1 MSAATGA
8 IFEELEADVRPCE
21 EALRRVDQQLNN
33 KNKWWRRKRI
43 RRRVRSGAEIEAA
56 LKAVVAQFTG
66 MLCPETQESVVTP
79 ELLKAIE
86 DATTCSIHTAKG
98 LKSPIGLLQGT
109 VWMLQHRQV
118 LRTWISILIAAKAA
132 AHPT

>member
-8 IFEELEADVRPCE
+8 IFEELESDVRACE

-43 RRRVRSGAEIEAA
+43 RRRVRSAAEIEAA
-56 LKAVVAQFTG
+56 LKAAVALYTA
-66 MLCPETQESVVTP
+66 MLCPETGESVVTP

-86 DATTCSIHTAKG
+86 DATTCSIRTSKG
-98 LKSPIGLLQGT
+98 LKSPVGLLQGT
-109 VWMLQHRQV
+109 VQMLQHQQV
-118 LRTWISILIAAKAA
+118 QELD
-132 AHPT
+132 